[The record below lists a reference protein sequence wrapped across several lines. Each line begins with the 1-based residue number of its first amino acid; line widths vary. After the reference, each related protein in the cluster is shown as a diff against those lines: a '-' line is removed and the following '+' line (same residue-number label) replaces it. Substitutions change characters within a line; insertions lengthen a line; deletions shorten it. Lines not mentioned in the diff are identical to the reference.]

1 MGELTPIRAYTNHRG
16 SRRGWPVAA
25 AVSLLA
31 LAAPAE
37 AQIMPVRDGD
47 GKIVYVNA
55 ETPTLVRT
63 TMRGRLVPVNA
74 PGNPGR
80 RNEPVLH
87 PNRPELERLLEQAAE
102 RHQIDPLLVRA
113 VVAVES
119 AWDPRAVSP
128 KGAMGLMQLMPERAA
143 ALGVSDPF
151 DPEQN
156 LDAGVRH
163 LRKLLERYD
172 GNLELALAAYNA
184 GPGAVDRNGRVPNIP
199 ETLDYVRKITE
210 AYFRPDVGRQPQILR
225 RTRQIYR
232 MQDESGKVVFTNQ

>member
-1 MGELTPIRAYTNHRG
+1 MHELTPIRAYAHLRCR
-16 SRRGWPVAA
+16 RRGWSFAA

-31 LAAPAE
+31 LTAPAE
-37 AQIMPVRDGD
+37 AQIMAVQDPN
-47 GKIVYVNA
+47 GKMVYVNA
-55 ETPTLVRT
+55 EPPTWVRT
-63 TMRGRLVPVNA
+63 TARGRGISLAA
-74 PGNPGR
+74 PAQPGGGNG
-80 RNEPVLH
+80 PVLH
-87 PNRPELERLLEQAAE
+87 PNRPELERLLEQTAE
-102 RHQIDPLLVRA
+102 RHQIDPALVRA

-143 ALGVSDPF
+143 RLGVSDPF

-163 LRKLLERYD
+163 LRELLERYD

-199 ETLDYVRKITE
+199 ETMDYVRKITE
-210 AYFRPDVGRQPQILR
+210 AYFRPEVSRQPQILR
-225 RTRQIYR
+225 RARQIYWI
-232 MQDESGKVVFTNQ
+232 QDESGKMVFTNQ

>member
-1 MGELTPIRAYTNHRG
+1 MHELTPIRAYAHFRCR
-16 SRRGWPVAA
+16 RRGWPFAA

-31 LAAPAE
+31 LTAPAE
-37 AQIMPVRDGD
+37 AQIMAVQDPS
-47 GKIVYVNA
+47 GKRVYVNA
-55 ETPTLVRT
+55 EPPTWVRT
-63 TMRGRLVPVNA
+63 TSRGRGVSLAAPVK
-74 PGNPGR
+74 PGGGNG
-80 RNEPVLH
+80 PVLH
-87 PNRPELERLLEQAAE
+87 PNRPELERLLEQTAE
-102 RHQIDPLLVRA
+102 RHQIDPALVRA

-143 ALGVSDPF
+143 RLGVSDPF

-163 LRKLLERYD
+163 LRELLERYD

-199 ETLDYVRKITE
+199 ETQDYVRKITE
-210 AYFRPDVGRQPQILR
+210 AYFRPEVSRQPQILR
-225 RTRQIYR
+225 RARPIYR
-232 MQDESGKVVFTNQ
+232 IRDESGKVVFMNQ

>member
-1 MGELTPIRAYTNHRG
+1 MRELTPIRASANLRG
-16 SRRGWPVAA
+16 CRRGWPLAA

-31 LAAPAE
+31 LTAPAE
-37 AQIMPVRDGD
+37 AQIMPVRETD

-55 ETPTLVRT
+55 EPPTRVRT
-63 TMRGRLVPVNA
+63 PPRGRLNPLAAPVK
-74 PGNPGR
+74 PDGGNG
-80 RNEPVLH
+80 PVLH
-87 PNRPELERLLEQAAE
+87 PNKPELERLLEQTAE
-102 RHQIDPLLVRA
+102 RHQIDPALVRA

-119 AWDPRAVSP
+119 AWDPQAVSP

-143 ALGVSDPF
+143 LLGVSDPF

-163 LRKLLERYD
+163 LRELLERYD

-199 ETLDYVRKITE
+199 ETRDYVRKITE
-210 AYFRPDVGRQPQILR
+210 AYFRPEVTRQPQMLR
-225 RTRQIYR
+225 RAQQIYR
-232 MQDESGKVVFTNQ
+232 IQDESGKVVFTNQ